1 MAERNPNLAQV
12 LDTIPD
18 TCIAPSPIHGY
29 GLFSRCQMPAGRLLA
44 ELDGQRVPWS
54 LQRELGLCEE
64 WNALS
69 QDLLL
74 VRPYKTKYG
83 FINHSRTPN
92 ARLEPQPSGDRLQLY
107 TSTVI
112 AAGEEITLDY
122 RREPLP
128 EDYLRSHGNSY
139 L

>member
-1 MAERNPNLAQV
+1 MAEPKPDLAQA

-18 TCIAPSPIHGY
+18 TRIASSPIHGY
-29 GLFSRCQMPAGRLLA
+29 GLFSCCLMPAGRLLA

-69 QDLLL
+69 PDWLL

-83 FINHSRTPN
+83 FINHSRQPN
-92 ARLEPQPSGDRLQLY
+92 ARLELQPSGDRLRLY
-107 TSTVI
+107 AATSI
-112 AAGEEITLDY
+112 AEGEEITLDY

-128 EDYLRSHGNSY
+128 EDYLRRHGNSY